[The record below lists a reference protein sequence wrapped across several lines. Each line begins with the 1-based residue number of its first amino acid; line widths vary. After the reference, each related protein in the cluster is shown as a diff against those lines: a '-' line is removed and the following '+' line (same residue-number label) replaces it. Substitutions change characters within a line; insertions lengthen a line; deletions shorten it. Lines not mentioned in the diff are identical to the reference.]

1 MLQSLRLWN
10 RALSTLTRLHRP
22 AVGAKNAVDTSN
34 PFDLGDMKK
43 AVSKIEEVNSPI
55 AEEPKPQVVPP
66 RPFMDGLEWR
76 IAEGLVLTLLA
87 LAQAYFS
94 RGSAR
99 EAEYFSQQ
107 AQDLAYSLNA
117 PAMVSRALA
126 KKGEIQLYLGHLED
140 GYNSL
145 VQAAEVLSDLPGP
158 DAADI
163 RRLCGEYNQLNS
175 KDKDALELYSEAIT
189 ILEELDKM
197 FSSLDGI
204 GTRFVNIL

>member
-1 MLQSLRLWN
+1 
-10 RALSTLTRLHRP
+10 
-22 AVGAKNAVDTSN
+22 
-34 PFDLGDMKK
+34 
-43 AVSKIEEVNSPI
+43 
-55 AEEPKPQVVPP
+55 
-66 RPFMDGLEWR
+66 MDGLEWR

-204 GTRFVNIL
+204 GTRFVNLL